1 MGVGAALW
9 LWPKQPARRD
19 DAATSA
25 AEIAKD
31 RTDERE
37 TITIGTVRGQR
48 SCYENAEN
56 VRERNVR
63 IGTFVEEPDRENK
76 TR

>member
-37 TITIGTVRGQR
+37 TITIGTSTAV
-48 SCYENAEN
+48 
-56 VRERNVR
+56 
-63 IGTFVEEPDRENK
+63 
-76 TR
+76 